1 MDNFNLNSIGS
12 LLSGGGLNAISRRTK
27 VAKEDVA
34 KVLSAGIPALVGGM
48 RRNAGAEAGAAS
60 LSKALAD
67 HSSADVSNPAD
78 FLKNADLKD
87 GKKILGHV
95 LGDDQKGLVDE
106 ISRAAGV
113 TKGKT
118 GTILALVAPLLLS
131 LLGSQNSGSSGGLLG
146 MLGGLLGGGQSSG
159 GSLLGGLLGGSQ
171 QQAQPQQQSGSLLGS
186 LLGGNSNSNASLA
199 SGLFSS
205 LLGGGGNNASNA
217 GGNVIQLAE
226 QQSQQQSSS
235 GGLLDSFLNLF
246 H

>member
-1 MDNFNLNSIGS
+1 MSFDLNSIGS
-12 LLSGGGLNAISRRTK
+12 LISGGGLSAISRRTK

-34 KVLSAGIPALVGGM
+34 KVLSVGIPALVGGM

-60 LSKALAD
+60 LSRALAD
-67 HSSADVSNPAD
+67 HSTADISNPGD
-78 FLKNADLKD
+78 FLKSADLKD

-106 ISRAAGV
+106 ISKAAGV

-118 GTILALVAPLLLS
+118 TTILALVAPLLLS
-131 LLGSQNSGSSGGLLG
+131 LLGSQNSNSGGGLLG

-159 GSLLGGLLGGSQ
+159 GGLLGGLLGGGQ
-171 QQAQPQQQSGSLLGS
+171 QQAQPQQQSTGLLGS
-186 LLGGNSNSNASLA
+186 LLGGSSSGNASMA

-205 LLGGGGNNASNA
+205 LLGGGSSQNNA
-217 GGNVIQLAE
+217 GGSVIQLSE
-226 QQSQQQSSS
+226 QQSQEQSSS